1 MYGRAPRVTFMT
13 AGGASS
19 AVGPGSY
26 NVSQSSYKISD
37 GYAPFLSLSDRQS
50 IFSKDSESLL
60 GPGHY
65 DCSPVKLNVHGGSS
79 LQNRSKRFEDVVS
92 EVPGPGAYN
101 VLPASKKAHRAVTAN
116 VGHPGRPGNKVAKGL
131 RLALQSDIPS
141 IPSPGQAYGY
151 EEDARGVLRKQQ
163 PPPKD
168 TTLGPAYYS
177 PLLETSSTQKYKGIH
192 FGNMTGRRSEEKVD
206 VGPAPGQ
213 YDPELVPETQ
223 YENVNL
229 QKDQRGRVELAIPR
243 YHELVSM
250 QAEKKGVPGPG
261 QYHIRSQFEK
271 PVEPGGLPKFSCTFL
286 SKTEVQSR
294 QRFGPVNEVSPP
306 VGTYNDPR
314 CALELLKRTSGIK
327 KSPFGV
333 TAPRFSSNHRKG
345 TTPGPGSYNVF
356 EHGLARESFKKAFFS
371 QTKTG
376 GFGSSS
382 QRSSLFYKKE
392 SVETPSPAQY
402 EKEKKTEES
411 YKQQHTAAFKSVT
424 ERLASPLLAKDSPAP
439 SRYNVSQTFEKVN
452 GHSYLE
458 PRSEDA
464 KKRQSCFLSAA
475 PRNDFFLHSNSSV
488 PGPGQYNPS
497 VKSAPKLALM
507 SSREDR
513 FKVPKNISP
522 GPDTYWLSP
531 SIMNTL
537 LKGTFNVT
545 LNNPLSPS
553 CSPRVADGP
562 LTAHKAIKASTPNT
576 FIATSSS

>member
-26 NVSQSSYKISD
+26 NPYSLFAWLSVE
-37 GYAPFLSLSDRQS
+37 PLSLQ
-50 IFSKDSESLL
+50 
-60 GPGHY
+60 
-65 DCSPVKLNVHGGSS
+65 LNVHGGSS

-101 VLPASKKAHRAVTAN
+101 VSPASKKAHRAVTKTL
-116 VGHPGRPGNKVAKGL
+116 HPVS
-131 RLALQSDIPS
+131 LQSDIPS

-163 PPPKD
+163 PPSKD

-243 YHELVSM
+243 YHELVPM

-286 SKTEVQSR
+286 SKTE
-294 QRFGPVNEVSPP
+294 RFGPVKEVSPP

-333 TAPRFSSNHRKG
+333 TASRFSSNRRKG

-356 EHGLARESFKKAFFS
+356 EHGLAQESFKKAFFS

-402 EKEKKTEES
+402 EKTEES

-439 SRYNVSQTFEKVN
+439 SRYNVNQTFEKVN

-475 PRNDFFLHSNSSV
+475 PRNDFFLDSNSSV

-507 SSREDR
+507 SSKEDR

-522 GPDTYWLSP
+522 GPDTYWV
-531 SIMNTL
+531 TVQKDL
-537 LKGTFNVT
+537 LMSAFSAKCLFVSQSWHVRICFLTGF
-545 LNNPLSPS
+545 LNMHVFP
-553 CSPRVADGP
+553 
-562 LTAHKAIKASTPNT
+562 
-576 FIATSSS
+576 

>member
-26 NVSQSSYKISD
+26 NPYSLFAWLSVE
-37 GYAPFLSLSDRQS
+37 PLSLQ
-50 IFSKDSESLL
+50 
-60 GPGHY
+60 
-65 DCSPVKLNVHGGSS
+65 LNVHGGSS

-101 VLPASKKAHRAVTAN
+101 VSPASKKAH
-116 VGHPGRPGNKVAKGL
+116 

-163 PPPKD
+163 PPSKD

-243 YHELVSM
+243 YHELVPM

-286 SKTEVQSR
+286 SKTE
-294 QRFGPVNEVSPP
+294 RFGPVKEVSPP

-333 TAPRFSSNHRKG
+333 TASRFSSNRRKG

-356 EHGLARESFKKAFFS
+356 EHGLAQESFKKAFFS

-402 EKEKKTEES
+402 E
-411 YKQQHTAAFKSVT
+411 
-424 ERLASPLLAKDSPAP
+424 DSPAP
-439 SRYNVSQTFEKVN
+439 SRYNVNQTFEKVN

-475 PRNDFFLHSNSSV
+475 PRNDFFLDSNSSV
-488 PGPGQYNPS
+488 PG
-497 VKSAPKLALM
+497 VALDFLFGLSIKIM
-507 SSREDR
+507 H
-513 FKVPKNISP
+513 FP
-522 GPDTYWLSP
+522 LSP

-537 LKGTFNVT
+537 LKGTFNAT

-553 CSPRVADGP
+553 SLWKKMTLHYCHRVI
-562 LTAHKAIKASTPNT
+562 LYTY
-576 FIATSSS
+576 